1 MPIIEELIKN
11 EDDGSL
17 SFGNY
22 KLKSKSKLS
31 DFAHKGDLYQIKT
44 YNEITKLERNGN
56 FVYESVP
63 GTSVNEFN
71 INNDEI
77 SFKVEGEVDAQ
88 ITLGLEEETGYEVF
102 IDNSP
107 MGMMKT
113 NLSGKLVIGVEL
125 ESGSSVKIK
134 ILKAKEQ

>member
-1 MPIIEELIKN
+1 M
-11 EDDGSL
+11 
-17 SFGNY
+17 
-22 KLKSKSKLS
+22 
-31 DFAHKGDLYQIKT
+31 
-44 YNEITKLERNGN
+44 
-56 FVYESVP
+56 YESVP

>member
-22 KLKSKSKLS
+22 KLRSKSKLS
-31 DFAHKGDLYQIKT
+31 DFAHKGDLYKVKT

-88 ITLGLEEETGYEVF
+88 ITLGLEEETCYEVF

>member
-22 KLKSKSKLS
+22 KLRSKSKLS
-31 DFAHKGDLYQIKT
+31 DFAHKGDLYKVKT

-77 SFKVEGEVDAQ
+77 SFKVEGEVDVQ